1 MDVPVA
7 AQMGGN
13 TGSSPPKTPTGT
25 SIYVF
30 ASTRSTSGTADRAC
44 RDQECVVSTG
54 STTRAMVST
63 GSTTRAMVSAGS
75 TTGGVVSTS
84 STNRGCGLDGLDHP
98 GVRLDQPGV
107 VSTGATS
114 RGWSR

>member
-7 AQMGGN
+7 AEIGRN
-13 TGSSPPKTPTGT
+13 TGTSPPKTPTGT
-25 SIYVF
+25 SIYGV
-30 ASTRSTSGTADRAC
+30 ASTGSTSGTADRAC

-75 TTGGVVSTS
+75 TT
-84 STNRGCGLDGLDHP
+84 RGCG
-98 GVRLDQPGV
+98 LDQPGV
-107 VSTGATS
+107 VSAGSTTRAMVSAGSTS
-114 RGWSR
+114 RGVVST